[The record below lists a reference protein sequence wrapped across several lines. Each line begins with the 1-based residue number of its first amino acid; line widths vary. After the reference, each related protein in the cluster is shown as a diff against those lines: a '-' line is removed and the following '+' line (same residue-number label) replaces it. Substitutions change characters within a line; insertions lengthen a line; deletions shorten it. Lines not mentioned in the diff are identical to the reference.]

1 MKIHFFERNPTDNQ
15 ISIEKLFGILKIEFL
30 KKNVQCVN
38 IINPYS
44 LKMILKTGFYFRK
57 NQGDINH
64 ITGDIHWA
72 SLFLDSKRTILT
84 IHDLVGLK
92 NLKGVKK
99 RLYFLFWLYLPLKKL
114 KYITV
119 ISLKTKKEIAIL
131 LPWAE
136 KKIRVIP
143 NCLTVPVEKQL
154 LLSENS
160 KPLILVIGSTKNK
173 NRERLFKAIIGL
185 NVKLIIIGKLT
196 KKLFALL
203 VDNKIDFVNEITVS
217 EFELI
222 DYYKRSDIL
231 CFPSLYEG
239 FGLPI
244 LEAQAQNC
252 AVITS
257 NKSPMKEVSGGA
269 ALLINPKS
277 EEEIKNAI
285 TKLVNDTELRKELIQ
300 KGKENIKNYSPEIIA
315 NKYLDLYKEVLKNN

>member
-1 MKIHFFERNPTDNQ
+1 MKVHFFERKPHDNQ
-15 ISIEKLFGILKIEFL
+15 ISIEKLFGILKDEFL
-30 KKNVQCVN
+30 RNNIQVKNIV
-38 IINPYS
+38 NPYS
-44 LKMILKTGFYFRK
+44 LKNMIKTGIYFRK

-72 SLFLDSKRTILT
+72 SLFLDSKKTILT

-92 NLKGVKK
+92 NLKGIKK
-99 RLYFLFWLYLPLKKL
+99 RLYFLFWIYLPIKKL

-119 ISLKTKKEIAIL
+119 ISSKTKKEILYL

-136 KKIRVIP
+136 NKIRVIP
-143 NCLTVPVEKQL
+143 NCLTIPVENEIV
-154 LLSENS
+154 LSENS
-160 KPLILVIGSTKNK
+160 KPMLLVIGSTKNK
-173 NRERLFKAIIGL
+173 NRGRLFRSITGL
-185 NVKLIIIGKLT
+185 DVKVIVIGKLSKRLT
-196 KKLFALL
+196 AFLIK
-203 VDNKIDFVNEITVS
+203 NEIDFVNQTTVS
-217 EFELI
+217 ELELI
-222 DYYKRSDIL
+222 DYYKKSDIL

-257 NKSPMKEVSGGA
+257 NKRPMNEVAGEG

-277 EEEIKNAI
+277 EEEMKEAIIKLI
-285 TKLVNDTELRKELIQ
+285 NDKELRKELII

-315 NKYLDLYKEVLKNN
+315 KKYLDLYQEVLKNN